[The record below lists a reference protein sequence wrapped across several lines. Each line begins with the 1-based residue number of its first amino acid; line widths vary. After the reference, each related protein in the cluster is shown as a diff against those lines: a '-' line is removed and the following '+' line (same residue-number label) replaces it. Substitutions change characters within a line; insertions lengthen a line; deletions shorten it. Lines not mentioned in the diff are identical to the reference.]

1 MRLIIK
7 YLKIIKKRKNN
18 IIIWI
23 IWKIL
28 MKILKIT
35 IIKKMKIAIFMIRI
49 MIKFQAFKE
58 EIAVVD
64 K

>member
-1 MRLIIK
+1 
-7 YLKIIKKRKNN
+7 
-18 IIIWI
+18 
-23 IWKIL
+23 